1 MSEFPP
7 RGALTVSYG
16 EACDRGKVREE
27 NQDSIRSAAIPLG
40 DLFIVADGI
49 GGYQGGATA
58 SRMVVEG
65 FLSQLAA
72 RPANYPADHALAEA
86 CSYTNASIHAA
97 ANTGDP
103 AFQRMGSTVVLALV
117 QPGAD
122 GGNTGEL
129 ASFGPNAWGPT
140 AWLGHVGD
148 SRAYLIRGGQMTKI
162 TNDHSA
168 VQALISRNL
177 ITEEEA
183 RNHPDA
189 SVLTR
194 SLGHRPDVEIEID
207 RVALQGG
214 DSLLLCSDGL
224 WGYVHD
230 ADIAAVATDPNLS
243 VEKIAEYLLDL
254 ALSAGGHDNIGIEF
268 LRIGG
273 IAPSL
278 TQPVPSLSRTQLRP
292 TVPDMGAVASGP
304 FAAGAPAS
312 RPAYAATA
320 AQEPPKGNRKQ
331 ILLAVCLLAL
341 AVGGALGLLARSH
354 WKSTH
359 KGDNT
364 GNGSNSGSNTAQTG
378 GGGGTTVTPAPAPG
392 PAPGVKR
399 APKPSAQPP
408 VPGTNPTPK
417 PAHDADVH
425 RAFLIVGEIDL
436 GQSKEPTTPDEIDLK
451 NTTIT
456 RENKPECV
464 NLATTETVAYFDKS
478 DLDQH
483 IIVDAIERRFPKSR
497 GKVKAPEVKHS
508 PMTEQVKAACGSKYD
523 AIVIL
528 AAKAPPPPGGNDPSN
543 GVPHATDSH
552 DPQTSHYARPRPHS
566 GPPNQ

>member
-27 NQDSIRSAAIPLG
+27 NQDSIRSAAIALG

-58 SRMVVEG
+58 SRMVVDG

-72 RPANYPADHALAEA
+72 RPANYPPDHALAEA
-86 CSYTNASIHAA
+86 CTYTNASIHAA

-117 QPGAD
+117 QPGAA
-122 GGNTGEL
+122 GGNTGEV
-129 ASFGPNAWGPT
+129 ASFGPNAWI
-140 AWLGHVGD
+140 GHVGD

-207 RVALQGG
+207 RVPLQGG

-224 WGYVHD
+224 WGYVAD

-273 IAPSL
+273 IAPTL
-278 TQPVPSLSRTQLRP
+278 VQPIPSPSRTQLRS
-292 TVPDMGAVASGP
+292 TVPDMGALASGP
-304 FAAGAPAS
+304 FAASAPPS
-312 RPAYAATA
+312 SSDYAATSTP
-320 AQEPPKGNRKQ
+320 EPPKGNRRQ

-359 KGDNT
+359 KQDNS
-364 GNGSNSGSNTAQTG
+364 GNGTSSGSSTG
-378 GGGGTTVTPAPAPG
+378 QASGGGTTVVPAPG
-392 PAPGVKR
+392 PGPGGKR
-399 APKPSAQPP
+399 VPKPPVQPQG
-408 VPGTNPTPK
+408 PGPTPTNG
-417 PAHDADVH
+417 PAQDANVP
-425 RAFLIVGEIDL
+425 RVFGIVGEIEL
-436 GQSKEPTTPDEIDLK
+436 GPFRPPAPDEIALQHTVIRQEKKDACTK
-451 NTTIT
+451 
-456 RENKPECV
+456 
-464 NLATTETVAYFDKS
+464 LATTENVAYISKP
-478 DLDQH
+478 DLTER
-483 IIVDAIERRFPKSR
+483 IIVDAIVKSYPKAKDHVHAQEVQRRQMT
-497 GKVKAPEVKHS
+497 PEVR
-508 PMTEQVKAACGSKYD
+508 AACGSDYD

-528 AAKAPPPPGGNDPSN
+528 AVKAPPQPGGNDAPVT
-543 GVPHATDSH
+543 VPHPAATTH
-552 DPQTSHYARPRPHS
+552 DHAASQYHPH
-566 GPPNQ
+566 GGEVE

>member
-122 GGNTGEL
+122 GGNTGEV
-129 ASFGPNAWGPT
+129 ASFGPNAWI
-140 AWLGHVGD
+140 GHVGD
-148 SRAYLIRGGQMTKI
+148 SRAYLIRGGQMSKVTS
-162 TNDHSA
+162 DHSA

-214 DSLLLCSDGL
+214 DALLLCSDGL
-224 WGYVHD
+224 WGYVAD

-243 VEKIAEYLLDL
+243 IDRIAEYLLDL

-273 IAPSL
+273 VAPTL
-278 TQPVPSLSRTQLRP
+278 VPPIPQPSRTALRS
-292 TVPDMGAVASGP
+292 TVPDLGAVTSAP
-304 FAAGAPAS
+304 FAASAPTS
-312 RPAYAATA
+312 QSGYAATA
-320 AQEPPKGNRKQ
+320 PPQEAKSNRKQ
-331 ILLAVCLLAL
+331 ILIAVCLLAL
-341 AVGGALGLLARSH
+341 AVGGALGLLLRH
-354 WKSTH
+354 HKPDNST
-359 KGDNT
+359 NT
-364 GNGSNSGSNTAQTG
+364 NNSGPNITQS
-378 GGGGTTVTPAPAPG
+378 GGTAVSPPPQPNPG
-392 PAPGVKR
+392 TRDKR
-399 APKPSAQPP
+399 QKPP
-408 VPGTNPTPK
+408 VPPPGAK
-417 PAHDADVH
+417 PGSSAAQDANAA
-425 RAFLIVGEIDL
+425 RIIGIVGEIDL
-436 GQSKEPTTPDEIDLK
+436 GEAQTPEEVALQNI
-451 NTTIT
+451 TIRQET
-456 RENKPECV
+456 KAACLS
-464 NLATTETVAYFDKS
+464 LATPETVAYVNVNRQ
-478 DLDQH
+478 DLTER
-483 IIVDAIERRFPKSR
+483 IIVDAIEKSHPKTR
-497 GKVKAPEVKHS
+497 GRVKVPEVRHS
-508 PMTEQVKAACGSKYD
+508 EMTDKVRKACGSDYD

-528 AAKAPPPPGGNDPSN
+528 AAKAAPQPGGNDPN
-543 GVPHATDSH
+543 TGVPHATDSH
-552 DPQTSHYARPRPHS
+552 DHQASQYARPRPHS
-566 GPPNQ
+566 GAPNQ

>member
-27 NQDSIRSAAIPLG
+27 NQDSIRSAAIALG

-103 AFQRMGSTVVLALV
+103 AYQRMGSTVVLALV

-122 GGNTGEL
+122 GGNTGEV
-129 ASFGPNAWGPT
+129 ASFGPNAWI
-140 AWLGHVGD
+140 GHVGD

-207 RVALQGG
+207 RVPLQGG

-273 IAPSL
+273 IAPTL
-278 TQPVPSLSRTQLRP
+278 VPPVPSPSRTALRS

-304 FAAGAPAS
+304 FAASAPVS
-312 RPAYAATA
+312 TSGYAASA

-341 AVGGALGLLARSH
+341 AIGGALGLLARSH

-359 KGDNT
+359 KGDNS
-364 GNGSNSGSNTAQTG
+364 GNGSGSNSGQVS
-378 GGGGTTVTPAPAPG
+378 GGGTAVNPAPQPGPVSGGKRIPRPTVQPPAPG
-392 PAPGVKR
+392 PNPGQI
-399 APKPSAQPP
+399 PAQDP
-408 VPGTNPTPK
+408 NTPR
-417 PAHDADVH
+417 V
-425 RAFLIVGEIDL
+425 FGIVGEIEL
-436 GQSKEPTTPDEIDLK
+436 GPLRPPAPDEIALQH
-451 NTTIT
+451 TTIR
-456 RENKPECV
+456 RESKPACV
-464 NLATTETVAYFDKS
+464 NLATSENVAYISKP
-478 DLDQH
+478 DLTEH
-483 IIVDAIERRFPKSR
+483 IIVDAIVKSYP
-497 GKVKAPEVKHS
+497 KVKDHVHAQEVRRKEMTPE
-508 PMTEQVKAACGSKYD
+508 VKAACGSDYD

-528 AAKAPPPPGGNDPSN
+528 AAKTPPPGGNDAPITI
-543 GVPHATDSH
+543 PHPADSH
-552 DPQTSHYARPRPHS
+552 DHPASQYVHPHHGS
-566 GPPNQ
+566 EDQ